1 MALMA
6 GVRTVRL
13 RCEHLESPLTV
24 HRAQPRL
31 SWALEAVDPGVRGLR
46 QTAWQIIVRSAGEVL
61 WDSGRVESDDT
72 IVPYGG
78 PPLIACQQ
86 CTWKVRV
93 WDGKGAASDWSDE
106 AAWEMGLLA
115 AADWKGR
122 WIGAPDSACPA
133 PLFRKR
139 FELSQ
144 KPAAARAYICG
155 LGYHEL
161 YINGRRVGDHVL
173 DPAQT
178 DYEARALYVAHDVG
192 DLLVEGPNAVGVIL
206 GKGFFDQHRVW
217 GGLSYGRPRFIFQ
230 LHCDEAVVLASDA
243 TWLTTPGPILEDNV
257 YAGETYDARREV
269 PRWSE
274 AQCDERDLKAAVELA
289 SPTKSLQ
296 PQLFP
301 PIRRVRTLAP
311 VKITRIAPASHIFDM
326 GQNFAGWVRLSL
338 PAQKRG
344 DAVRIR
350 TAEALHADGT
360 LNTASTGVF
369 ATGVE
374 QIDTFISAGAGP
386 ETYESR
392 FTYHGLRY
400 AEITGLAH
408 EPAPQTATGV
418 VVHTDAARLG
428 SFECSDPVL
437 NRIYEAAIWTLV
449 SNLHGIPT
457 DCPAREKCGWLGD
470 AHIIAELALLNFD
483 LAGFFDKYVGDIQT
497 SWRGDLP
504 GHVAPGKRGSEPDGN
519 LDWGVAVVLIPWY
532 CWLYSGDESFL
543 RDHYPSMKRY
553 LDNARPHIIDGIASK
568 GFGDWCPPGSVE
580 PVRTPPALTT
590 TAWLC
595 HASRVMARVAKLL
608 GHAADAADF
617 AASGEQLAAAFN
629 RAFFDVEGQTYGS
642 QTADAMA
649 LELNLAPSGQRSAVA
664 ASLAR
669 DVMVTHGAHHT
680 TGIFG
685 SRYLFGALARN
696 GHGAAVLA
704 VLRQKTYP
712 SLGDLFARGA
722 TTMWECW
729 GEPEIDE
736 KWGARSQN
744 HPMQAALAAWFH
756 KDLAGINPSVERGGF
771 GHVILRPQIIDDAAG
786 RLTWVRASHLS
797 PRGPI
802 SSDWERT
809 GPRRAVWRAEVPPN
823 VTASVQL
830 PDRPWRDIGSGKWEF
845 AVELPEPAP
854 M

>member
-1 MALMA
+1 MA
-6 GVRTVRL
+6 GVRPVRL
-13 RCEHLESPLTV
+13 RCEHLESPLAV
-24 HRAQPRL
+24 HKAQPRL
-31 SWALEAVDPGVRGLR
+31 SWALEPADPAARGMR

-61 WDSGRVESDDT
+61 WDSGRVESDEMS
-72 IVPYGG
+72 VSYGG
-78 PPLIACQQ
+78 GALYSRQR

-93 WDGKGAASDWSDE
+93 WDGEGAASDWSDA

-139 FELSQ
+139 FELAQ
-144 KPAAARAYICG
+144 RPAVARAYICG

-178 DYEARALYVAHDVG
+178 DYESRALYVAHDVS
-192 DLLVEGPNAVGVIL
+192 DLLVEGPNAIGVML

-217 GGLSYGRPRFIFQ
+217 GGLSYGQPRFIFQ
-230 LHCDEAVVLASDA
+230 LHCDGEMVLASDM

-257 YAGETYDARREV
+257 YAGETYDARHEV

-274 AQCDERDLKAAVELA
+274 VECDEKSWSAAVELA

-311 VKITRIAPASHIFDM
+311 VKITRLSPASHIFDM

-338 PAQKRG
+338 PSQKRG
-344 DAVRIR
+344 DVVRVR
-350 TAEALHADGT
+350 TAEAVHADGT
-360 LNTASTGVF
+360 LDTASTGVF

-386 ETYESR
+386 ETYEPR
-392 FTYHGLRY
+392 FTYHGFRY

-408 EPAPQTATGV
+408 EPVPETATGV
-418 VVHTDAARLG
+418 VVHSDAARIG

-437 NRIYEAAIWTLV
+437 HRIYEAAIWTLV

-483 LAGFFDKYVGDIQT
+483 LATFFDKFVRDIQT

-519 LDWGVAVVLIPWY
+519 PDWGVAVVLIPWY
-532 CWLYSGDESFL
+532 CWLYGGDESFL
-543 RDHYPSMKRY
+543 RDHYPSMKRF
-553 LDNARPHIIDGIASK
+553 LDNARPHLSDGIASK
-568 GFGDWCPPGSVE
+568 GFGDWCPPGSVK
-580 PVRTPPALTT
+580 PVLTPVALTT
-590 TAWLC
+590 TAWIG
-595 HASRVMARVAKLL
+595 HAARVMALVARRL
-608 GHAADAADF
+608 GRAEDAAVF
-617 AASGEQLAAAFN
+617 ASLAAELAAAFN
-629 RAFFDVEGQTYGS
+629 RKFFDAAAKTYGS

-649 LELNLAPSGQRSAVA
+649 LELRLAPPEHRSAVA

-669 DVMVTHGAHHT
+669 DVTLAHGAHHT

-685 SRYLFGALARN
+685 SRYLFDALSRN
-696 GHGAAVLA
+696 GHGAAALA
-704 VLRQKTYP
+704 VLRQTTYP

-729 GEPEIDE
+729 GEPELDE

-756 KDLAGINPSVERGGF
+756 QGLAGINPSAERAGF
-771 GHVILRPQIIDDAAG
+771 AHVVLRPQIIDDAEG
-786 RLTWVRASHLS
+786 KLTWVRASHLS
-797 PRGPI
+797 PRGLI
-802 SSDWERT
+802 TSAWERT
-809 GPRRAVWRAEVPPN
+809 GPRRATWRTQLPPN

-830 PDRPWRDIGSGKWEF
+830 PGQGPREIGSGKWEF
-845 AVELPEPAP
+845 QVQLPERAA